1 MAGDWIKLE
10 HATPDKPEVVTMA
23 AQLDIDQD
31 CVVGKL
37 LRLWIWA
44 DQNSVDG
51 NAISVTFAFL
61 DRYTFC
67 PGFGKALASVGW
79 IIEQNGVVSMPNFAR
94 HNGESAKKRA
104 LGRNRA
110 IKARNANSVT
120 KPLQKRDQRREEK
133 NRTQTQ
139 GNLSGLPL
147 DRKHAVAMVGET
159 EIPPDFIGDIFES
172 KAATQFVDGA
182 GIPITDWSRYIRA
195 RWKKNSAPNG
205 SGRKAAT
212 AKPESPWSIKTRIEE
227 IGQQLENATTRDDFY
242 DIRGARLSTDP
253 MNAKGKAHVAD
264 LRKRRAELKKQ
275 LAGI

>member
-10 HATPDKPEVVTMA
+10 HATPDKPEVVAMA
-23 AQLDIDQD
+23 ARLQIDQD

-51 NAISVTFAFL
+51 NALSVTFAFL

-67 PGFGKALASVGW
+67 KGFGEALLAVGW
-79 IIEQNGVVSMPNFAR
+79 LDGSDGGFTLPNFAR

-110 IKARNANSVT
+110 AKARNAASVT
-120 KPLQKRDQRREEK
+120 EALPEIEK
-133 NRTQTQ
+133 KGTSNTHNDPFASASNMPIDGQ
-139 GNLSGLPL
+139 
-147 DRKHAVAMVGET
+147 HAVAMVGSDS
-159 EIPPDFIGDIFES
+159 IPAEFINDIFNDKS
-172 KAATQFVDGA
+172 ATRFVDGN
-182 GIPITDWSRYIRA
+182 GNQISDWPKYIRG
-195 RWKKNSAPNG
+195 RWKKASKSPNG
-205 SGRKAAT
+205 KTRQ
-212 AKPESPWSIKTRIEE
+212 AKPETPWSIKVRIEE
-227 IGQQLENATTRDDFY
+227 IGQQIENSTSRDDFY
-242 DIRGARLSTDP
+242 DVKGCRLDSDP
-253 MNAKGKAHVAD
+253 MNEKGKAHVAD